1 MGKNKKTK
9 INCFV
14 ASTLESRNYV
24 KLSEAL
30 VGFIFTWDDV
40 HGQEKKQKDKQ
51 KQEHSQEIRTP
62 GESKVVFRVVVGV
75 AATMLQRQ
83 IYRFILV

>member
-1 MGKNKKTK
+1 MMWGKIKRQK

-14 ASTLESRNYV
+14 ASTLKSRNYV

-40 HGQEKKQKDKQ
+40 HGQEKNKKTNRNRSIHRKL
-51 KQEHSQEIRTP
+51 EHLERAKS
-62 GESKVVFRVVVGV
+62 SF
-75 AATMLQRQ
+75 AL
-83 IYRFILV
+83 